1 MCVHVMDMYAGRTVE
16 CKLPTGGSVCL
27 GEDGSTGVLHIA
39 VCDTQVVCGSDYEAQ
54 CPEF

>member
-1 MCVHVMDMYAGRTVE
+1 MHVIDMYAGRTVE

-27 GEDGSTGVLHIA
+27 
-39 VCDTQVVCGSDYEAQ
+39 VCDMQVVCGFDYEAH